1 MILLELKDVHYN
13 YNEFKTNSKFS
24 LQEINLKFEKGEFV
38 SIIGPNG
45 SGKSTLLKLFS
56 GLLQPLKG
64 GVFFNDQKLSKYKP
78 KELAKKIGYVPQNT
92 VSVYPFSV
100 HEIVMMGRTPLLN
113 FSGYENSNDKKIVSE
128 ALEYVGIYDLRNKGI
143 NEVSGGEAQRA
154 FIARAIV
161 QEPEIILLDEP
172 NAHLDIHHQIS
183 IFDLLKIFNKEKE
196 LTIITVSHDLNL
208 TGHYGQRGILME
220 NGKIIGD
227 DSIDLILTEK
237 NIFDIFGVKSRVELD
252 TLTKEISVT
261 IHPH

>member
-1 MILLELKDVHYN
+1 M
-13 YNEFKTNSKFS
+13 
-24 LQEINLKFEKGEFV
+24 
-38 SIIGPNG
+38 
-45 SGKSTLLKLFS
+45 
-56 GLLQPLKG
+56 
-64 GVFFNDQKLSKYKP
+64 
-78 KELAKKIGYVPQNT
+78 PQNT

-100 HEIVMMGRTPLLN
+100 HEIVMMGRTPHLN

-183 IFDLLKIFNKEKE
+183 IFNLLKIFNKEKE

-208 TGHYGQRGILME
+208 TGHYGQRGILMD

>member
-1 MILLELKDVHYN
+1 MKLLELKDIHYHYN
-13 YNEFKTNSKFS
+13 ESKTNSNFA
-24 LQEINLKFEKGEFV
+24 LENINIKIKKGEFV

-45 SGKSTLLKLFS
+45 SGKSTLLKIFS
-56 GLLQPLKG
+56 GLLKPLKG
-64 GVFFNDQKLSKYKP
+64 DVYFNEKKLSKFKP

-92 VSVYPFSV
+92 LSVYPFSV
-100 HEIVMMGRTPLLN
+100 YEIVMMGRTPHLN
-113 FSGYENSNDKKIVSE
+113 FSGYENEKDKKIVRE

-183 IFDLLKIFNKEKE
+183 IFDLLKDFNKDKE

-208 TGHYGQRGILME
+208 TGHYGKRGILLDG
-220 NGKIIGD
+220 GKIIGD
-227 DSIDLILTEK
+227 NSIDLILTEK
-237 NIFDIFGVKSRVELD
+237 NIFNIFGVKSRVELD
-252 TLTKEISVT
+252 TFTKEISVT